1 MYCKQVNYF
10 KKIIKNNTRIGSTL
24 KYVSD
29 RSNFLFKT
37 YTFIVKN
44 IFKIIL
50 NVANT
55 NILFIDVLTNL
66 ANIVV
71 KNIKSLTHIFFL
83 NSIDIKVVKPFIEK
97 RNRVCVFFK
106 YNEIY

>member
-1 MYCKQVNYF
+1 MFLIDQF
-10 KKIIKNNTRIGSTL
+10 
-24 KYVSD
+24 
-29 RSNFLFKT
+29 FLFKT

-71 KNIKSLTHIFFL
+71 KNIKILTHIKNYL
-83 NSIDIKVVKPFIEK
+83 DKTD
-97 RNRVCVFFK
+97 R
-106 YNEIY
+106 Y